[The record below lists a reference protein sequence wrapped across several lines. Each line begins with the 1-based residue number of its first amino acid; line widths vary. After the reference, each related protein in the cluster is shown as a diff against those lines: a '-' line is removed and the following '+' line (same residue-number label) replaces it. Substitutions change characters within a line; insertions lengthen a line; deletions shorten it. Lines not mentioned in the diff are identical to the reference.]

1 MKAISIFLLITTLIS
16 CSNDA
21 EESVIVED
29 EPKSDSDSYRDQ
41 NPNPDNYR
49 DEILLPDTCALEK
62 HLIKSGLV
70 NIQKVIPGILIDLRY
85 STPNNFMHAD
95 VYGDL
100 ENIYLQPDVAEKL
113 KLAQQYLKEID
124 SSLTLL
130 VFDGVRPRSVQQIM
144 WDTVDIPINER
155 GKFIANPKNGSLHN
169 YGAAVDLTIAKIT
182 GEELDM
188 GTPYDDASQQS
199 YPTMEAFYLGT
210 GELTKEQIENRKL
223 LRLVMSK
230 AGFFNIQTEWWH
242 FNSCTRDAAKGKYE
256 IVE

>member
-16 CSNDA
+16 CSNEA
-21 EESVIVED
+21 EENVQVED
-29 EPKSDSDSYRDQ
+29 EPKSEIRNSKS
-41 NPNPDNYR
+41 
-49 DEILLPDTCALEK
+49 EILPPDTCDLEK
-62 HLIKSGLV
+62 HLISSGLV
-70 NIQKVIPGILIDLRY
+70 NIQKIIPGILIDLRY
-85 STPNNFMHAD
+85 STTDNFMGTD

-113 KLAQQYLKEID
+113 KLAQQYLKEKD

-169 YGAAVDLTIAKIT
+169 YGAAVDLTIAKT
-182 GEELDM
+182 DGTELDM

-199 YPTMEAFYLGT
+199 YPTMEAHFLGT
-210 GELTKEQIENRKL
+210 GEITQEQIDNRKL
-223 LRLVMSK
+223 LRHVMSK

-242 FNSCTRDAAKGKYE
+242 FNSCTRVVAAGKYQ

>member
-1 MKAISIFLLITTLIS
+1 MKAISIFLLFTTLIS
-16 CSNDA
+16 CSNDT
-21 EESVIVED
+21 EETVKVED
-29 EPKSDSDSYRDQ
+29 EPKSEIR
-41 NPNPDNYR
+41 NPKS
-49 DEILLPDTCALEK
+49 EIILPDTCELEK

-70 NIQKVIPGILIDLRY
+70 DIQKVIPGILIDLRY
-85 STPNNFMHAD
+85 STTDNFMGTD

-113 KLAQQYLKEID
+113 KSAQQYLKEKD
-124 SSLTLL
+124 STLTLL

-169 YGAAVDLTIAKIT
+169 YGAAVDLSIAKAD
-182 GEELDM
+182 GKELDM
-188 GTPYDDASQQS
+188 GTPYDDASELS
-199 YPTMEAFYLGT
+199 YPRMETFYLGT
-210 GELTKEQIENRKL
+210 GELTKEQVANRSL
-223 LRLVMSK
+223 LRSVMYK

-242 FNSCTRDAAKGKYE
+242 FNACTREAAKGKYE